1 MVIDLQERNW
11 QNFCAKHLYD
21 WQGICSKYSP
31 QGEMFEYFESL
42 RSFRAN
48 QEQNLVTQN
57 NEYKY
62 ADGRVVKKT
71 WQINKLTDN
80 LADGVCHSAIPSM
93 RALFFD
99 EGAAVWVMKQ
109 LEPVSNLM
117 VELVFESEK
126 SRSSITTH
134 YDGTRSLIR
143 TVCIRE
149 DTTGSVSKYLSTA
162 LELSSEQDFSGN
174 WQGTLTAIAPDLQ
187 VSCSI
192 STHLQFP
199 FVGNK
204 NFYFPGAAS
213 VSCPQQISI
222 GKKFSIIANWF
233 VTPYQLQQ
241 LTVYYDEF
249 GAFSLVTLESFQL
262 LDNIN

>member
-117 VELVFESEK
+117 VELVFESEN
-126 SRSSITTH
+126 RAVVLQ
-134 YDGTRSLIR
+134 LIMM
-143 TVCIRE
+143 
-149 DTTGSVSKYLSTA
+149 A
-162 LELSSEQDFSGN
+162 L
-174 WQGTLTAIAPDLQ
+174 
-187 VSCSI
+187 V
-192 STHLQFP
+192 
-199 FVGNK
+199 V
-204 NFYFPGAAS
+204 
-213 VSCPQQISI
+213 
-222 GKKFSIIANWF
+222 
-233 VTPYQLQQ
+233 
-241 LTVYYDEF
+241 
-249 GAFSLVTLESFQL
+249 
-262 LDNIN
+262 